1 MVLRP
6 IMVGG
11 VPGCANIPAAGEC
24 QCWPEWT
31 SDNAYIFGDVVQQ
44 GGVLYEARR
53 DIPPGTPFLAADW
66 APYIPGAT
74 EIPPHNENSTYQ
86 QYQAVTFNDKLYTAG
101 SLLSPGPF
109 NPADWQEIS
118 VEGLVEVADSPTV
131 DLSGDGSAGDPLT
144 AAVRLD
150 PNPGNLIDVTA
161 DGLILLASSIPFPDP
176 SQILISEGV
185 TLRVDYVTGNDADA
199 DGTLA
204 KPFATIAA
212 AVGASDAGDM
222 IEIYPGSYTGDFAP
236 KANTTVIARQDVTFT
251 GDVTIG
257 AAVTGVLVE
266 NLFIDGDIIITNAGD
281 FVEFRDVTAD
291 NVTASGNN
299 PGVYIFD
306 RANVSND
313 VSIAGTGVGQFIFRG
328 GVGQPDFT
336 NNSPGVMIVT
346 DKDRTGNISHLSGY
360 VVLRDIGTILSLDSQ
375 ADDAINAGL
384 VVMSS
389 STFDIVTGLYGP
401 VTKTGACRYAFQDF
415 ARENENITPL
425 TGPKFIVSNGR
436 DVHGNYNP
444 EFYSLPNGQTLNSH
458 FNGLDNAIGLLTDAS
473 PINKLVPVDFGF
485 SFTNGWSA
493 GETLGAHVITRETV
507 MPANFVGSV
516 FETDSS
522 TLDVT
527 LNIMVGASVVG
538 TVTVTDGVAVFAG
551 SQFNLDPG
559 QVIRVVSVEEG
570 TFDYAALTLVGHREV
585 VYVT

>member
-11 VPGCANIPAAGEC
+11 VPGCANIPGSGEC

-118 VEGLVEVADSPTV
+118 VEGLVEVADSPTIAFG
-131 DLSGDGSAGDPLT
+131 GDGSAGDPLT
-144 AAVRLD
+144 ASVKLD
-150 PNPGNLIDVTA
+150 PDPDNLITETA
-161 DGLILLASSIPFPDP
+161 NGLILTADNIPFPDP

-222 IEIYPGSYTGDFAP
+222 IEIYPGTYNGNFAP
-236 KANTTVIARQDVTFT
+236 KSNTTVIARQDVQFT
-251 GDVTIG
+251 GNVTIG
-257 AAVTGVLVE
+257 AAVTGVLVTD
-266 NLFIDGDIIITNAGD
+266 LFIDGDIILTNAGD
-281 FVEFRDVTAD
+281 FVEFRDVTVD
-291 NVTASGNN
+291 NITATGNN
-299 PGVYIFD
+299 PGVYVFD
-306 RANVSND
+306 RVNVAVD
-313 VSIAGTGVGQFIFRG
+313 VSIAGTGVGEFIFRG
-328 GVGQPDFT
+328 GIGQADFT
-336 NNSPGVMIVT
+336 NNSPGVMVVT
-346 DKDRTGNISHLSGY
+346 DKDRTGNISHMNGY
-360 VVLRDIGTILSLDSQ
+360 VILRDIGTILSLDSM
-375 ADDAINAGL
+375 ADDTANAGL
-384 VVMSS
+384 VVMSC
-389 STFDIVTGLYGP
+389 STFDIVTGFYGS

-415 ARENENITPL
+415 ARENENVTPL

-444 EFYSLPNGQTLNSH
+444 QFYTLPNGQTLNSH
-458 FNGLDNAIGLLTDAS
+458 FNGIDNAIQALQESS
-473 PINKLVPVDFGF
+473 PGGKLVPVDFGF
-485 SFTNGWSA
+485 SFTNGWNA
-493 GETLGAHVITRETV
+493 GETLGAHVITRETI
-507 MPANFVGSV
+507 MPLDFNGSL
-516 FETDSS
+516 FATDSS
-522 TLDVT
+522 VLDAT

-538 TVTVTDGVAVFAG
+538 TVTIVDGEATFTS
-551 SQFNLDPG
+551 SQFNLDAG
-559 QVIRVVSVEEG
+559 QVIRVVAVEEG